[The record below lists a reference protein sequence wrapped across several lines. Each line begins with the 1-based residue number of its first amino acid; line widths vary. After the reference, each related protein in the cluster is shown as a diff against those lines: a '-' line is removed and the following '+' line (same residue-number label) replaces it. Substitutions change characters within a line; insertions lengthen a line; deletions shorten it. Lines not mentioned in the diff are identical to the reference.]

1 MTPTE
6 MARILGSR
14 GGRARAARLPATEK
28 RRIASLGGETRRLSI
43 RAGRRIDENLAY
55 AAAAEELRGGRN
67 VVRRE
72 STFQGRLPGLYP
84 AES

>member
-14 GGRARAARLPATEK
+14 GGRARSEKLPAAEK
-28 RRIASLGGETRRLSI
+28 RRIASLGGQARRLSL
-43 RAGRRIDENLAY
+43 RAGRRIDENLDY
-55 AAAAEELRGGRN
+55 AAAAEELRGKRN

-72 STFQGRLPGLYP
+72 STFRGRLPGLYP